1 MLAERFGS
9 SPRQAFSW
17 FERSVDYRRTIDY
30 YRLSIDP
37 IGGSGVSNVAV
48 GALRVVIVLA
58 LFGLLFGQVV
68 VIPTTALDLRRELPE
83 ATAQSWVFLVTGILA
98 LLAGQVAV
106 VAVWKLLTM
115 VRRHSVFSDTAF
127 KHVDLFI
134 WAAGIAAVFALGI
147 VPAVAAVAEADDAPG
162 LTIIGLTPSG
172 MASALTLLMVVMRGL
187 LARSVELD
195 RTAANLQA
203 ELDGVI

>member
-1 MLAERFGS
+1 M
-9 SPRQAFSW
+9 
-17 FERSVDYRRTIDY
+17 
-30 YRLSIDP
+30 
-37 IGGSGVSNVAV
+37 SNVAV
-48 GALRVVIVLA
+48 GALRGVMILA

-68 VIPTTALDLRRELPE
+68 LIPTIALDLRRALPE

-115 VRRHSVFSDTAF
+115 VRRASVFSDTAF

-134 WAAGIAAVFALGI
+134 WTAGTAAVLAVGI

-162 LTIIGLTPSG
+162 LMIIGLAPSG
-172 MASALTLLMVVMRGL
+172 MALALTLLMVVMRGL